1 MDRRSMKLGTGVTI
15 GPTTAHAKFC
25 RPSVV
30 PRPPSM
36 LWKSSLLGV
45 DIKVVIVVAFPIITR
60 RAVLTNSP
68 ILIGVGLDLA
78 RGVLPVASRSPHDLF
93 AEHRLVG

>member
-1 MDRRSMKLGTGVTI
+1 
-15 GPTTAHAKFC
+15 
-25 RPSVV
+25 
-30 PRPPSM
+30 M

-45 DIKVVIVVAFPIITR
+45 DIKVVIIVAFPVITR
-60 RAVLTNSP
+60 RTVLTNRP

-78 RGVLPVASRSPHDLF
+78 RGVLPVASCIVASRSPHDLF